1 MRGQKRKLELTVGEE
16 TRFSGGLPGRCQA
29 AENVEA
35 EEGVPGV
42 SAGSLIFSQ
51 GKRRGG
57 RACSQKPYSAGKLE
71 KLQSK
76 GEGMTLCRLKVDDG
90 RGDELPRNRRE

>member
-1 MRGQKRKLELTVGEE
+1 MWKQRKGSRGL
-16 TRFSGGLPGRCQA
+16 
-29 AENVEA
+29 
-35 EEGVPGV
+35 

-51 GKRRGG
+51 GKRRGGRG